1 MIQRKHGRTRMVID
15 WSVLMYMNWHKMRS
29 PNFQA
34 RTALE
39 SAEFARNIVTHALYL
54 VERVKPDQLV
64 LAVDY
69 PQNWR
74 TEVYSRYYETNVE
87 FFQYLGAGRA
97 WVVQFDRKTYLV
109 KYEST
114 MDKWVYTK
122 LAAKEAE
129 GYKLKDPTEWKKW
142 ERAELV
148 EDRGNVE
155 RMEPP
160 THGEHPDWPALD
172 HIIPRYKGNRATS
185 KWEYETTKAEF
196 RSIGANLAFNLAPAL
211 GGVAVQVPQ
220 AEGDDVCA
228 TWIRMS
234 EGWDT
239 VLVTI
244 DTDLHQ
250 LLITC
255 PDLAIFDP
263 KNHAWVE
270 KSAELAAF
278 ELTRKILCGDTSD
291 NICGISLRG
300 KSQTLGPKTSEK
312 LIEDNGGPD
321 GIWDYLAREADQ
333 APLDR
338 NLELIALNY
347 IPAEIRQAIEDKIQ
361 ERLDSPETAR
371 YSLQDFG
378 LTAKDLLTTK
388 TAARLDKELDDGLRK
403 GDPINHETLGAVE

>member
-54 VERVKPDQLV
+54 VDRVKPDQLV

-74 TEVYSRYYETNVE
+74 TGVYSRYYELNAE
-87 FFQYLGAGRA
+87 FFQYLGASRA

-109 KYEST
+109 KYEPA

-129 GYKLKDPTEWKKW
+129 GYRLKDPMEWKKW
-142 ERAELV
+142 NRADLV
-148 EDRGNVE
+148 AS
-155 RMEPP
+155 P
-160 THGEHPDWPALD
+160 TCSESPDWPALD

-220 AEGDDVCA
+220 AEGDDVCT
-228 TWIRMS
+228 TWIGMS

-244 DTDLHQ
+244 DSDLHQ
-250 LLITC
+250 LLITN
-255 PDLAIFDP
+255 PDLVIFDP
-263 KNHAWVE
+263 KNHTWVD

-278 ELTRKILCGDTSD
+278 ELTRKLLCGDTSD

-300 KSQTLGPKTSEK
+300 KSQTLGPKTAEK
-312 LIEDNGGPD
+312 LIEDNGGTE

-338 NLELIALNY
+338 NLELIALNR
-347 IPAEIRQAIEDKIQ
+347 IPAEIRQAIEDKIL
-361 ERLDSPETAR
+361 ERMAPTEPGSH

-378 LTAKDLLTTK
+378 LTAKDILVTR
-388 TAARLDKELDDGLRK
+388 TAARLDKDLDDGLRE
-403 GDPINHETLGAVE
+403 GDPVNHESLGAVE

>member
-69 PQNWR
+69 PENWR
-74 TEVYSRYYETNVE
+74 TGVYSRYYETNVE
-87 FFQYLGAGRA
+87 FFQYLGTGRA

-109 KYEST
+109 KYEPG

-142 ERAELV
+142 KRAELV
-148 EDRGNVE
+148 GGYTIMMEDGLDDA
-155 RMEPP
+155 P
-160 THGEHPDWPALD
+160 EHPDWPALS

-185 KWEYETTKAEF
+185 KWEYETTKSEF
-196 RSIGANLAFNLAPAL
+196 RAIGANLAFNLAPAL

-228 TWIRMS
+228 AWIRMS

-244 DTDLHQ
+244 DMDLHQ

-255 PDLAIFDP
+255 PDLVIFDP

-278 ELTRKILCGDTSD
+278 ELTRKLLCGDTAD
-291 NICGISLRG
+291 NICGISLRN
-300 KSQTLGPKTSEK
+300 KSQTLGPKTAEK

-321 GIWDYLAREADQ
+321 GVWDFLAREADQ

-338 NLELIALNY
+338 NLELIALSY

-361 ERLDSPETAR
+361 ERLEAPEAAR

-388 TAARLDKELDDGLRK
+388 TAARLDKELDDGLRE
-403 GDPINHETLGAVE
+403 GDPVNHETLGAVE

>member
-74 TEVYSRYYETNVE
+74 TGVYSRYYETNVE
-87 FFQYLGAGRA
+87 FFQYLGDGRA

-109 KYEST
+109 NYESG

-122 LAAKEAE
+122 LAAKEAA
-129 GYKLKDPTEWKKW
+129 GYKLQDPTEWKKW
-142 ERAELV
+142 
-148 EDRGNVE
+148 DRSKLAGC
-155 RMEPP
+155 
-160 THGEHPDWPALD
+160 HPDWPALD

-185 KWEYETTKAEF
+185 KWDYETTKAEF

-228 TWIRMS
+228 TWINMS

-250 LLITC
+250 LLITS

-263 KNHAWVE
+263 RNHAWVE

-300 KSQTLGPKTSEK
+300 KSRTLGPKTSEK
-312 LIEDNGGPD
+312 LIEGNGGTD

-361 ERLDSPETAR
+361 ERLESPEAAL

-388 TAARLDKELDDGLRK
+388 TAARLDKELDEGLRE
-403 GDPINHETLGAVE
+403 GDPVNHETLGAVE

>member
-39 SAEFARNIVTHALYL
+39 FAEFARNIVTHALYL

-142 ERAELV
+142 
-148 EDRGNVE
+148 DRSDLAGCLQ
-155 RMEPP
+155 
-160 THGEHPDWPALD
+160 DWPALN

-185 KWEYETTKAEF
+185 KWDYETTKAEF

-278 ELTRKILCGDTSD
+278 ELTRKLLCGDTSD

-388 TAARLDKELDDGLRK
+388 TAARLDKELDDGLRE
-403 GDPINHETLGAVE
+403 GDPVNHEALGAVE

>member
-74 TEVYSRYYETNVE
+74 TGVYSRYYETNVE

-109 KYEST
+109 KYESG

-142 ERAELV
+142 RRRDLVAEPREAENL
-148 EDRGNVE
+148 DPPGN
-155 RMEPP
+155 
-160 THGEHPDWPALD
+160 GEHPDWPALD

-228 TWIRMS
+228 TWIHMS

-278 ELTRKILCGDTSD
+278 ELTRKLLCGDTSD

-312 LIEDNGGPD
+312 LIEDNGGTD

-361 ERLDSPETAR
+361 ERLEAPEAAR

-388 TAARLDKELDDGLRK
+388 TAARLDKELDDGLRE
-403 GDPINHETLGAVE
+403 GDPVNHEALGAVE

>member
-74 TEVYSRYYETNVE
+74 TGVYSRYYETNVE

-109 KYEST
+109 KYEPG

-155 RMEPP
+155 RMETP

-185 KWEYETTKAEF
+185 KWGYETTKAEF

-228 TWIRMS
+228 TWIHMS

-278 ELTRKILCGDTSD
+278 ELTRKLLCGDTSD

-312 LIEDNGGPD
+312 LIEDNGGTD

-338 NLELIALNY
+338 NMELIALNY

-388 TAARLDKELDDGLRK
+388 TAARLDKELDDGLRE
-403 GDPINHETLGAVE
+403 GDPVNHEALGAVE

>member
-39 SAEFARNIVTHALYL
+39 SAEFARNIATHALYL

-109 KYEST
+109 KYEPA

-142 ERAELV
+142 
-148 EDRGNVE
+148 DRSDLAGSSSASS
-155 RMEPP
+155 
-160 THGEHPDWPALD
+160 HQDWPALD

-185 KWEYETTKAEF
+185 KWEYETTKNEF

-220 AEGDDVCA
+220 AEGDDICA

-234 EGWDT
+234 DGWDT

-250 LLITC
+250 LLMTS
-255 PDLAIFDP
+255 PALTIFDP

-270 KSAELAAF
+270 KSAELAVF

-312 LIEDNGGPD
+312 LIEGNGGTD
-321 GIWDYLAREADQ
+321 GIWEYLAREADQ

-338 NLELIALNY
+338 NLELIVFDY

-361 ERLDSPETAR
+361 ERLDSPETTL

-388 TAARLDKELDDGLRK
+388 TAARLDKELDDGLRE
-403 GDPINHETLGAVE
+403 GDPVNHEALGAVE

>member
-64 LAVDY
+64 LAVDS

-109 KYEST
+109 KYEPG

-142 ERAELV
+142 DRSDLAGSSERS
-148 EDRGNVE
+148 
-155 RMEPP
+155 P
-160 THGEHPDWPALD
+160 HQDWPALD

-185 KWEYETTKAEF
+185 KWDYETTKAEF

-228 TWIRMS
+228 TWIHMS
-234 EGWDT
+234 DGWDT

-250 LLITC
+250 LLMTS
-255 PDLAIFDP
+255 PALAIFDP
-263 KNHAWVE
+263 RSHAWVE

-312 LIEDNGGPD
+312 LIEGNGGTD
-321 GIWDYLAREADQ
+321 GIWEYLAREADQ

-338 NLELIALNY
+338 NLELIVLDY

-361 ERLDSPETAR
+361 ERLESPETTL

-388 TAARLDKELDDGLRK
+388 TAARLDKELDDGLRE

>member
-109 KYEST
+109 KYEPT

-142 ERAELV
+142 GRSDLA
-148 EDRGNVE
+148 GSSSASS
-155 RMEPP
+155 
-160 THGEHPDWPALD
+160 HQDWPALD

-185 KWEYETTKAEF
+185 KWEYETTKNEF

-228 TWIRMS
+228 TWIHMS
-234 EGWDT
+234 KGWDT

-278 ELTRKILCGDTSD
+278 ELTRKLLCGDTSD

-361 ERLDSPETAR
+361 ERLDSPETTL

-388 TAARLDKELDDGLRK
+388 TAARLDKELDDGLRE